1 MKMDILQPFIN
12 AADAVLAENL
22 GGATRI
28 EDISM
33 EPEVYRRKG
42 IAAEVALAGDIQ
54 GRVIFDMEPATAVK
68 VMGAM
73 GRIFLPAS
81 DEFVREA
88 ICELASQVIG
98 NAVTTLNDQG
108 FRFKVFPPQV
118 HSSEEGFHGST
129 DTETLVVCFDTPSGL
144 VYLNIAMRHMRH

>member
-28 EDISM
+28 EDVSM

-42 IAAEVALAGDIQ
+42 IAAEVAIAGDIK
-54 GRVIFDMEPATAVK
+54 GRVIFDMDAATAVR
-68 VMGAM
+68 VTGTM
-73 GRIFLPAS
+73 GRAFLPVS
-81 DEFVREA
+81 DEFVRET

-98 NAVTTLNDQG
+98 NAVTSLNDQG
-108 FRFKVFPPQV
+108 FRFRVFPPQL
-118 HSSEEGFHGST
+118 HSSEEGLHGSS
-129 DTETLVVCFDTPSGL
+129 DTEALVVCFATPSGL
-144 VYLNIAMRHMRH
+144 VYLNIAMRH